1 MPVSARAG
9 ESRIRELVVFYRE
22 QPGKRMNHI
31 ETELLGMLEY
41 EFLGNTLQ
49 HWLVA
54 LCITIVTL
62 ALLYLFKRLGLSRLA
77 ALARNTENTWDDA
90 VADMLSRTRS
100 PFIIIVALF
109 LGSLSLSL
117 AGEYRQM
124 AYSVAAI
131 ALLVQGGLWLNSLLV
146 FWLQQDREQRRKT
159 DPASVA
165 AVNAM
170 GFVGRLVLWA
180 VVLLLVLDNLGVDVT
195 ALVAG
200 LGVGGIA
207 VALAVQNIL
216 GDLFASL
223 SIVLDKPFTIGDF
236 LIIDDY
242 LGSVEHIG
250 LKTTRMRSLSGEQLV
265 FSNADLLKSRIKNY
279 GRMFERRVVFKI
291 GVTYQTPHEKLQ
303 IVPGIIRTAIEAQE
317 PVRFDR
323 SHFSSYGDFS
333 LLFETVYYVLTPD
346 YNIYMDIQQAINLQL
361 YARFEEEGIEFAY
374 PTQTLYVEK
383 PGGHHG
389 EAGSPS

>member
-1 MPVSARAG
+1 
-9 ESRIRELVVFYRE
+9 
-22 QPGKRMNHI
+22 MNTI
-31 ETELLGMLEY
+31 KTELLEVLGY

-54 LCITIVTL
+54 LCIAVLTL
-62 ALLYLFKRLGLSRLA
+62 ALLYLLKRLGLSRLT
-77 ALARNTENTWDDA
+77 ALANNTENTWDDA
-90 VADMLSRTRS
+90 VVDMLSRTRS
-100 PFIIIVALF
+100 PFILIVALF
-109 LGSLSLSL
+109 LGSLSLSF
-117 AGEYRQM
+117 AGEYRQIV
-124 AYSVAAI
+124 YSIAAI

-146 FWLQQDREQRRKT
+146 FWLKQDREQRRKT

-170 GFVGRLVLWA
+170 GFVGRLILWA
-180 VVLLLVLDNLGVDVT
+180 IVLLLVLDNLGVDVT

-291 GVTYQTPHEKLQ
+291 GVTYQTPHEKLK
-303 IVPGIIRTAIEAQE
+303 IIPDIIRTAIEAQE

-323 SHFSSYGDFS
+323 SHFSTYGDFS
-333 LLFETVYYVLTPD
+333 LVFETVYYVLKPD

-361 YARFEEEGIEFAY
+361 YARFAEEGIEFAY
-374 PTQTLYVEK
+374 PTQTLYVEHA
-383 PGGHHG
+383 GGRPRE
-389 EAGSPS
+389 EAGAMS